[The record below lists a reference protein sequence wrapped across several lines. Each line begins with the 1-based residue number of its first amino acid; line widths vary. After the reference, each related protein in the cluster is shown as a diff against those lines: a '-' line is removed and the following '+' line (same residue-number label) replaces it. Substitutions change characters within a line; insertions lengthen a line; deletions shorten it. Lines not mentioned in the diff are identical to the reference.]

1 MSDDERVALVTGANR
16 GLGLETTRR
25 LAAEGYRVLMASR
38 DEAKGRAAAESLG
51 ELAERV
57 TVVALDVT
65 DRAAVDALAA
75 HVKAE
80 YGRLDVLVNN
90 AGIMPDKG
98 RSFFD
103 TDPEVARRCFETNTL
118 GAFHMCQAFVPLM
131 RERDC
136 GRVVNVST
144 GMAQLSDMNGGA
156 VAYRMSKAALHA
168 LTRVVHD
175 ETRGTYIKVNAVC
188 PGWVQTDMGGPEASR
203 TVEEGVDG
211 IFWLATL
218 RNDGPSGGFF
228 RDCKQLD
235 W

>member
-1 MSDDERVALVTGANR
+1 
-16 GLGLETTRR
+16 
-25 LAAEGYRVLMASR
+25 MACR
-38 DEAKGRAAAESLG
+38 DAAKGRQAAESLG
-51 ELAERV
+51 QLAERV
-57 TVVALDVT
+57 EVVALDVT
-65 DRAAVDALAA
+65 TRSDVERVRDHLA
-75 HVKAE
+75 KT

-90 AGIMPDKG
+90 AGIMPDAG
-98 RSFFD
+98 VSFFD
-103 TDPEVARRCFETNTL
+103 TDVEVARRCFETNTL
-118 GAFHMCQAFVPLM
+118 GAFHTCQVLVPMM
-131 RERDC
+131 RERDQ
-136 GRVVNVST
+136 GRIVNVST

-188 PGWVQTDMGGPEASR
+188 PGWVQTNMGGPSATR
-203 TVEEGVDG
+203 TVEEGVDC
-211 IFWLATL
+211 IVWLATL